1 MTVEVKI
8 GVQNVAREI
17 TFESSQSA
25 EEVAAL
31 VEEAVASGALL
42 RLSDEKGRTVIVP
55 GGILG
60 YVEVGVETERRVGF
74 GTS

>member
-1 MTVEVKI
+1 VEVKI

-25 EEVAAL
+25 QEVAAL